1 MMILHTSLH
10 SLQLETPALVLL
22 TLLLLLLLLL
32 LLFLLL
38 LLLLLLQ
45 AKTPETSHTKPQTI
59 NKNEIQNSPKPYHHS
74 ST

>member
-1 MMILHTSLH
+1 MMILQTSPH
-10 SLQLETPALVLL
+10 SLQLETPALVLH
-22 TLLLLLLLLL
+22 TLLLLLLLPL
-32 LLFLLL
+32 LLFL